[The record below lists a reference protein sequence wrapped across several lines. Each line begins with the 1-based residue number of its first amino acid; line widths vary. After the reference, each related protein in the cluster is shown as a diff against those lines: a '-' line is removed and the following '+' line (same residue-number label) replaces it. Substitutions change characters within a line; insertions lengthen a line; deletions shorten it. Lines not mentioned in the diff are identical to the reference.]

1 MASREDLER
10 QVRARTK
17 NYLFGEGREGTRLGM
32 GNSVMYTPSLEGFR
46 SSPEYI
52 SRNLSPDKLL
62 ETRIRNYEQLKL
74 QYVNSSSTEE
84 RREVQ
89 NALQRVGDEINQLSQ
104 NVDVGG
110 YTQQRSN
117 LPDTNT
123 FTPSLDLAQTSNDD
137 TPPLKA
143 DAVTAKS
150 STQILGVSDAELEDM
165 RRSSVANTNLGAS
178 NTNLDDL
185 SAGALKALGG
195 AESVQAALEIAKAMQ
210 PKLREV
216 DPALLAFQFFTN
228 MAAESSKP
236 GATALGAAS
245 TASLVPA
252 EYLMQDFQARR
263 KAESELPAN
272 AIQIAGMIKPPK
284 GTGVGR
290 SYTKGPPVVDEEGVV
305 VRSAE
310 GAAMYNYTVTDN
322 AGNTIE
328 NVQMPDV
335 SSIVKK
341 KFITVVDN
349 QAEDNPETPIDERL
363 VRVDE
368 TIVNDDTTGR
378 YASKDALAKPTT
390 GKSRVQGA
398 QAIYQTREQAT
409 ATLAR
414 FGVTEESLEFD
425 ELMSSITTEDPS
437 KLGQPVIVGEQ
448 YVSFYTPDP
457 GSGLE
462 VILRAPTGGSTPQSV
477 IGMKKRV
484 EEADKLVEKTRTTRD
499 DIVPTLE
506 AAMTILMQSP
516 DLTGGFTGRVAE
528 IRNVLTNVFNVN
540 SQDVEDQK
548 YLEALSF
555 ALAPKMRPV
564 GSGSTSDM
572 EFKAY
577 QRAILSLNNP
587 GATNYLTMYK
597 LYKQSQ
603 NQATAAILFRDLA
616 TQGKSAVEIDKI
628 IAEQDPGIYEKF
640 SPTKKDEKY
649 NTGDEVADSAAW
661 EADRKEWYN
670 SLPDGAVILNE
681 VNGKRGTKLFVDFG
695 ALIIKGW
702 KGKQPN
708 MELR

>member
-1 MASREDLER
+1 MASREELEER
-10 QVRARTK
+10 ERVRS
-17 NYLFGEGREGTRLGM
+17 YLFDTGREGTRLGM

-52 SRNLSPDKLL
+52 SRHLSPDKLL
-62 ETRIRNYEQLKL
+62 ETRLRNYEQLKL
-74 QYVNSSSTEE
+74 QYVNSSSIEE

-123 FTPSLDLAQTSNDD
+123 FTPSLDLAQTSNYD
-137 TPPLKA
+137 TPPFEA
-143 DAVTAKS
+143 DAVTAES
-150 STQILGVSDAELEDM
+150 STPTLGVSDEELEDM

-272 AIQIAGMIKPPK
+272 AIQIAGMIKPPT

-290 SYTKGPPVVDEEGVV
+290 SYKKGTPVVDEAGLV

-322 AGNTIE
+322 AGNIIE

-335 SSIVKK
+335 SSIVQK

-349 QAEDNPETPIDERL
+349 QAKDNPETPIDERL

-368 TIVNDDTTGR
+368 AAVNADTSGR
-378 YASKDALAKPTT
+378 YAPKEAIPTPAK

-398 QAIYQTREQAT
+398 QAVYQTREQAK

-414 FGVTEESLEFD
+414 FGVTEESPEFN
-425 ELMSSITTEDPS
+425 ELISSITTEDPS
-437 KLGQPVIVGEQ
+437 KLGQPVIIGEQ

-457 GSGLE
+457 GSDLE

-499 DIVPTLE
+499 DIAPTLE
-506 AAMTILMQSP
+506 AAMTILMQNP

-528 IRNVLTNVFNVN
+528 IRSVLTNVFEVN
-540 SQDVEDQK
+540 SQDVQDQK

-628 IAEQDPGIYEKF
+628 IKEQDSGIYEKF
-640 SPTKKDEKY
+640 SPTQKDEKY

-661 EADRKEWYN
+661 VADRKEWYN

-681 VNGKRGTKLFVDFG
+681 VNGKRGTKLFQNQG

-702 KGKQPN
+702 KGEQPN
-708 MELR
+708 LELE

>member
-1 MASREDLER
+1 MASREELEER
-10 QVRARTK
+10 ERVRS
-17 NYLFGEGREGTRLGM
+17 YLFDTGREGTRLGM

-52 SRNLSPDKLL
+52 SRHLSPDKLL
-62 ETRIRNYEQLKL
+62 ETRLRNYEQLKL

-117 LPDTNT
+117 LPDISSFNADNSTQAPLFETDNT
-123 FTPSLDLAQTSNDD
+123 SILSSLGLAQTSNDD

-150 STQILGVSDAELEDM
+150 STP
-165 RRSSVANTNLGAS
+165 TLGAS

-272 AIQIAGMIKPPK
+272 AIQIAGMIKPPT

-290 SYTKGPPVVDEEGVV
+290 SYKKGTPVVDEAGLV

-322 AGNTIE
+322 AGNIIE
-328 NVQMPDV
+328 NVQMPDI
-335 SSIVKK
+335 SSIVQK

-349 QAEDNPETPIDERL
+349 QAKDNPETPIDERL

-368 TIVNDDTTGR
+368 AAVNADTSGR
-378 YASKDALAKPTT
+378 YAPKEALPTPAK

-398 QAIYQTREQAT
+398 QAVYQTREQAT

-414 FGVTEESLEFD
+414 FGVTEESPEFN
-425 ELMSSITTEDPS
+425 ELISSITTEDPS
-437 KLGQPVIVGEQ
+437 KLGQPVIIGEQ

-457 GSGLE
+457 GSDLE

-499 DIVPTLE
+499 DIAPTLE
-506 AAMTILMQSP
+506 AAMTILMQNP

-528 IRNVLTNVFNVN
+528 IRSVLTNVFEVN
-540 SQDVEDQK
+540 SQDVQDQK

-577 QRAILSLNNP
+577 QRAILDLRNP

-628 IAEQDPGIYEKF
+628 IKEQDSGIYEKF
-640 SPTKKDEKY
+640 SPTQKDEKY
-649 NTGDEVADSAAW
+649 NTGDDEADTAAW
-661 EADRKEWYN
+661 VADRKEWYN
-670 SLPDGAVILNE
+670 SIPDGAVILNE
-681 VNGKRGTKLFVDFG
+681 VNGKRGTKLFQNQG

-702 KGKQPN
+702 KGEQPN
-708 MELR
+708 LELQ